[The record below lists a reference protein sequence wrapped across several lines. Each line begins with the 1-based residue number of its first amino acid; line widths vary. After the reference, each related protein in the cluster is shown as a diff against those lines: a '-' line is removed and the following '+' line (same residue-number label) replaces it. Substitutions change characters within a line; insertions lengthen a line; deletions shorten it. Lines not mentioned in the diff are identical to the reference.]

1 MNVLEKTREL
11 GEALYNSPEYQA
23 VKEAQAVMEAD
34 ETASH
39 VQAAGGLD
47 RYQKLQKTAGENP
60 LIQQYQEAGN
70 TFQQLMGQVNSIIS
84 YFLTGE
90 TPDEA
95 GGCDGNCAGGCAGC
109 TGCSH

>member
-39 VQAAGGLD
+39 ILKELSELEAAYVLF
-47 RYQKLQKTAGENP
+47 QSLSKNSTKP
-60 LIQQYQEAGN
+60 LSFRCI
-70 TFQQLMGQVNSIIS
+70 
-84 YFLTGE
+84 
-90 TPDEA
+90 
-95 GGCDGNCAGGCAGC
+95 
-109 TGCSH
+109 CSSFIL

>member
-39 VQAAGGLD
+39 IL
-47 RYQKLQKTAGENP
+47 KELSE
-60 LIQQYQEAGN
+60 LEAD
-70 TFQQLMGQVNSIIS
+70 IR
-84 YFLTGE
+84 LTME
-90 TPDEA
+90 KPEMYK
-95 GGCDGNCAGGCAGC
+95 
-109 TGCSH
+109 